1 MPWSLSWIIRKCN
14 LHQIYPKCYIIKIC
28 VTVAN
33 KYNGLQGKKKE
44 KLREIPSVLR
54 SILENKILRN
64 LHKHPQM
71 QTERETKPS
80 SSIAEQGCKKCQRAT
95 NGTGLT

>member
-1 MPWSLSWIIRKCN
+1 MSR
-14 LHQIYPKCYIIKIC
+14 
-28 VTVAN
+28 
-33 KYNGLQGKKKE
+33 LQTNIMDYRAKKKKEKKE

-71 QTERETKPS
+71 QTEKETKPS